1 MKTLNQIAAVA
12 LAAVVGATF
21 VGCSSD
27 NDPIKSVDPQIGL
40 DVEAGFS
47 RSEADAL
54 GIAQRFFNKSTSG
67 SRSSSDL
74 TVSYYTNPQK
84 SRNEAADILSYIVN
98 RGDDDGF
105 ILVASDKHV
114 SPVLAFSETG
124 HFSYEASPDDPVYTY
139 FLSNLEAYYAA
150 AAQNDTVPDSSDDI
164 LDGCYIHN
172 FVDQGGWH
180 QKAPY
185 NKYVVQE
192 YPDCVAGC
200 VAVAVGLVMHY
211 SRDEMTYHNEQF
223 NFKGIREVM
232 AGRSYSGMTK
242 DQAQDKIAKLLYYIG
257 QDVYMSYGKRESKA
271 MSIDGVYLLDDLGF
285 RVNSD
290 TFLSYSKNIRQLAW
304 DLLHN
309 KIVYMHGQDETLS
322 PNAICRA
329 HAWIL
334 DGCRVCFYDD
344 LNTTPETCTPED
356 IRNVAVHCD
365 WGWGGSCN
373 GFYEAEVLN
382 PDLFYYTKNLEY
394 VSVEFGHKN
403 TGEFIIP

>member
-12 LAAVVGATF
+12 LAAVVVGTTF

-124 HFSYEASPDDPVYTY
+124 HFSYEVSSDDPVYTY

-150 AAQNDTVPDSSDDI
+150 AAQNDTVPDFDD
-164 LDGCYIHN
+164 DDDPWSGCVVRAN
-172 FVDQGGWH
+172 AESTGWS
-180 QKAPY
+180 QEYPY
-185 NKYVVQE
+185 NKYVE
-192 YPDCVAGC
+192 DEHPGCDAGC
-200 VAVAVGLVMHY
+200 VAVATGLIMHY
-211 SRDEMTYHNEQF
+211 SMDRLPYHGETFEFAN
-223 NFKGIREVM
+223 IRKAM
-232 AGRSYSGMTK
+232 AGEAGASMARS
-242 DQAQDKIAKLLYYIG
+242 QAQDKIAKLLYYIG
-257 QDVYMSYGKRESKA
+257 KDVKMIYNPDPLYGSTAKTSSA
-271 MSIDGVYLLDDLGF
+271 LALLNRLNF
-285 RVNSD
+285 RIGSD
-290 TFLSYSKNIRQLAW
+290 VLLKYDAQKIAW
-304 DLLHN
+304 ALLH
-309 KIVYMHGQDETLS
+309 KEFVYMHGQDSKQERS
-322 PNAICRA
+322 G
-329 HAWIL
+329 HDWVL
-334 DGCRVCFYDD
+334 DGCQVCFKPGVTEANYTVAD
-344 LNTTPETCTPED
+344 LTN
-356 IRNVAVHCD
+356 IYLKCD
-365 WGWGGSCN
+365 WGWAGQDN
-373 GFYEAEVLN
+373 GYYAADAFKTSDYTFDTNLQYITVAFGNATVGEVIL
-382 PDLFYYTKNLEY
+382 
-394 VSVEFGHKN
+394 
-403 TGEFIIP
+403 